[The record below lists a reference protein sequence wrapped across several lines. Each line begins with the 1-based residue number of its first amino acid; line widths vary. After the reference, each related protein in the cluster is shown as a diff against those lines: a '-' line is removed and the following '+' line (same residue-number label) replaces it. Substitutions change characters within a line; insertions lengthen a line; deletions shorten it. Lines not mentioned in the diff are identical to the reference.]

1 MAAVTPQSLIDR
13 LFESSEQL
21 HPHYSKGDHAIWV
34 MGFAAAIACDGI
46 EHDSMVWHRAQE
58 RLGRLTARSARE

>member
-1 MAAVTPQSLIDR
+1 MTPQSLIDR

-34 MGFAAAIACDGI
+34 MGFVATIACDGI
-46 EHDSMVWHRAQE
+46 EHDSIVWHRAQE
-58 RLGRLTARSARE
+58 RLEQLRSKSAPK

>member
-1 MAAVTPQSLIDR
+1 MTPQSLIDK

-34 MGFAAAIACDGI
+34 MGFVATIACERI
-46 EHDSMVWHRAQE
+46 EHDSIVWHRARE
-58 RLGRLTARSARE
+58 RLGQLRAKTVSK